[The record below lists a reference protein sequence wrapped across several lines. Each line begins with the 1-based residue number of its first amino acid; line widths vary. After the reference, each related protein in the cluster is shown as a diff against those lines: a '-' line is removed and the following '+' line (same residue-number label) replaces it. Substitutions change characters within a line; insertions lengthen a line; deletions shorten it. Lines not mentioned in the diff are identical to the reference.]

1 MVQPGLFAA
10 LLAATA
16 VAAVAAPASAAAIQP
31 CSEAAF
37 HAAQAKGESILV
49 DAQADWCPI
58 CHLQAPTLKKLS
70 NDPAY
75 SKLVIL
81 RLNYDTQVAE
91 KQALGIRMQS
101 TLIAFKGG
109 KETGR
114 SVGVTS
120 ASQITALA
128 QTALN

>member
-1 MVQPGLFAA
+1 MVQPRLFAA
-10 LLAATA
+10 LLAAAAVTA
-16 VAAVAAPASAAAIQP
+16 VAAPSRAAAIQP
-31 CSEAAF
+31 FSEAAF
-37 HAAQAKGESILV
+37 HAAQAQGRSILV
-49 DAQADWCPI
+49 DAHADWCPI
-58 CHLQAPTLKKLS
+58 CHLQAPTLAKLA
-70 NDPAY
+70 NEPAF

-81 RLNYDTQVAE
+81 RLNYDRQIAE

-101 TLIAFKGG
+101 TLIAFKGS

-120 ASQITALA
+120 ASQVTALA

>member
-1 MVQPGLFAA
+1 VVQPRLFTA

-16 VAAVAAPASAAAIQP
+16 VAAVAGPSSAAAIQP
-31 CSEAAF
+31 FSEAAF
-37 HAAQAKGESILV
+37 HAAQAQGRSILI
-49 DAQADWCPI
+49 DAHADWCPI
-58 CHLQAPTLKKLS
+58 CHLQAPTLAKLS
-70 NDPAY
+70 NDPAF
-75 SKLVIL
+75 SKLMIL

-120 ASQITALA
+120 AGQITAMA
-128 QTALN
+128 KTALN

>member
-1 MVQPGLFAA
+1 MVQPRLFAA
-10 LLAATA
+10 LLAAAAVTA
-16 VAAVAAPASAAAIQP
+16 VAAPSQAAAIQP
-31 CSEAAF
+31 FSEAAF
-37 HAAQAKGESILV
+37 HAAQAQGRSILV
-49 DAQADWCPI
+49 DAHADWCPI
-58 CHLQAPTLKKLS
+58 CHLQAPTLAKLA
-70 NDPAY
+70 NEPAF

-81 RLNYDTQVAE
+81 RLNYDRQVAE

-101 TLIAFKGG
+101 TLIAFKGN